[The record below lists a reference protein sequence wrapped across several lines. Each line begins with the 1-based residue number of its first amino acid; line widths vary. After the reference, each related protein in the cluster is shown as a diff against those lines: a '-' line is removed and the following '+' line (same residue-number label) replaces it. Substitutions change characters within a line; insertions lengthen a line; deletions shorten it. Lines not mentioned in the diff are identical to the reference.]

1 MTQKGDD
8 FLAPITAAELP
19 TPAWD
24 GQAGD
29 LQATLEQDLRLL
41 LRSLAEARLEL
52 EEAGRRQEAEKR
64 EWLLAALDISDA
76 FDRVFHNVHTKDDQ
90 ITPQMKKW
98 LGNFGTVRRKL
109 ETLLAERGVNRIQ
122 SLDDQFDPQ
131 WHRIV
136 DTVRDMARADGTI
149 IEEINAGYFWNRTL
163 LRKAEVVVVRN
174 EG

>member
-8 FLAPITAAELP
+8 FLAAITAAELP

-52 EEAGRRQEAEKR
+52 EETGRKHEAEKR

-76 FDRVFHNVHTKDDQ
+76 FDRVFHNVHTKEDQ

-149 IEEINAGYFWNRTL
+149 IEEINSGYFWNRTL

>member
-1 MTQKGDD
+1 M
-8 FLAPITAAELP
+8 
-19 TPAWD
+19 
-24 GQAGD
+24 
-29 LQATLEQDLRLL
+29 L